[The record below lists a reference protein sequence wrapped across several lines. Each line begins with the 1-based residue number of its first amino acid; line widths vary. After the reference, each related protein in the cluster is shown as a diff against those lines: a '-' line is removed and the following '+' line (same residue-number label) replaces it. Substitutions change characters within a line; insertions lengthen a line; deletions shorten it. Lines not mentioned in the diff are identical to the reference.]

1 MKTGEEHYQDYL
13 AYLEKDDKQ
22 GLGLS
27 LMASAFSGY
36 APVTLSESVL
46 ALSSKTTSAAA

>member
-1 MKTGEEHYQDYL
+1 MKTGEEHFKDYL
-13 AYLEKDDKQ
+13 DYLEKKQMQ

-36 APVTLSESVL
+36 AP
-46 ALSSKTTSAAA
+46 A